1 MQNYQSWKNYQKGLQ
16 RKGLYRRLLRQG
28 FWFLPCL
35 LLLVLATQ
43 FFKVELSTGS
53 FIRSPELGMP
63 FKEKAVETS
72 KVLMKKDLRGLI
84 DPEVLCNCPDG
95 KIHLS
100 FSGNSFSTKT
110 TLDSS
115 FQAYMSGKIHGS
127 KSPLV
132 GFVAMDPSSG
142 RILCM
147 VDSKKI
153 KGAESVCL
161 SSQFPAA
168 SIFKIVSAA
177 AAIDR
182 CNMSADTKLT
192 YNGRKHT
199 LYKNQLTDRTNRYTN
214 SVSLKASF
222 AESINPTFGKL
233 GISYLKKDILQE
245 YAVRFGFNQ
254 PIDFELPLQPSR
266 ISVDDDPYHWAE
278 LACGFN
284 RETLISP
291 VHGAMMAAA
300 ILNDGKLVEPT
311 IIEVITDSENKPV
324 YSGNTRVIRQVVSPK
339 VSQEMK
345 KLMAATLSRGTS
357 RRAFRGFR
365 HDRHLKNLIIG
376 GKTGSIKNKSDELF
390 YDWFVG
396 FCTEKTGTRKLA
408 LAVLVV
414 HDKLLRARA
423 QEYACLAMRY
433 YFKKPSSS

>member
-1 MQNYQSWKNYQKGLQ
+1 MQNFQRWKDYQRKLQ
-16 RKGLYRRLLRQG
+16 RKALGKRLFRQG
-28 FWFLPCL
+28 FWFFPCL
-35 LLLVLATQ
+35 LLLGLATQ
-43 FFKVELSTGS
+43 FSKVDLSTGS
-53 FIRSPELGMP
+53 L
-63 FKEKAVETS
+63 EKSVDTS
-72 KVLMKKDLRGLI
+72 NVLMKKDLRGLI
-84 DPEVLCNCPDG
+84 DPEVLCNGPGG

-100 FSGNSFSTKT
+100 YSGNSFSTKT

-115 FQAYMSGKIHGS
+115 LQAYMSKKIHGS

-132 GFVAMDPSSG
+132 GFVAMEPASG
-142 RILCM
+142 RILSL
-147 VDSKKI
+147 VDSKKM
-153 KGAESVCL
+153 KGVKSVCL

-177 AAIDR
+177 AAIDS
-182 CNMSADTKLT
+182 CNMSADTKLK

-214 SVSLKASF
+214 SVSLKVSF
-222 AESINPTFGKL
+222 AESINPAFGKL
-233 GISYLKKDILQE
+233 GIFCLKKDLLQE

-254 PIDFELPLQPSR
+254 PINFELPLQPSR

-311 IIEVITDSENKPV
+311 IIEVIADNENNPV
-324 YSGNTRVIRQVVSPK
+324 YSGNTRVIRQVLSPK
-339 VSQEMK
+339 ASREMK
-345 KLMAATLSRGTS
+345 ELMAATISRGTS

-365 HDRHLKNLIIG
+365 RDRILKKLLIG
-376 GKTGSIKNKSDELF
+376 GKTGSIKNKSDELL

-396 FCTEKTGTRKLA
+396 FCAEKAGTRKLA

-414 HDKLLRARA
+414 HDKFLRARA
-423 QEYACLAMRY
+423 QEYARLAMRH
-433 YFKKPSSS
+433 YFKKPSPRGIS